1 VTHWRINFT
10 EDRQKFDILSWN
22 LRCNLGVYICQMRS
36 IPSKMQL
43 KVWKNLFFWIL
54 LASSGESYCCMR
66 VNAAELANTD
76 ILWRHHKN
84 DLAPKI
90 TSLDNTKIHQPCQ
103 ELEQEVINSF
113 CKHSND
119 DSQNLYSE
127 IPSNL
132 TQQTPETAQTAPT
145 ENLGGSQEQ
154 DESPQLE
161 VQPSDFPASSDS
173 IEQILNAPGIN
184 ESERLERLWQML
196 QEQKRPPLES
206 NSDRELGL
214 RLRPRP
220 LEQLPLPPTELP
232 VAQFKPIGYLQSR
245 VGYFQTSNI
254 FSSNDLPIED
264 GFIFSGLTLAS
275 TYLPLGTNTFL
286 NGSIDGN
293 LIRYI
298 DESQYNYNQ
307 VRLNLSISQQ
317 LSQRMFGKVSWS
329 NQQLFY
335 ASNGDRF
342 LGENS
347 LQLSLGRRDLLT
359 SRLVLD
365 SFYELSVNFANP
377 ESRNRVINSFW
388 VSLNY
393 YLQKPLQVG
402 LDYQFNYSDFT
413 QRQREDQFHRLFGH
427 LNYQISDFINMNVQA
442 GVTLGSS
449 TAQNIDFNGWFFS
462 VNYNLELGRF

>member
-1 VTHWRINFT
+1 
-10 EDRQKFDILSWN
+10 
-22 LRCNLGVYICQMRS
+22 
-36 IPSKMQL
+36 MQL

-54 LASSGESYCCMR
+54 LASSGGNFYCMR
-66 VNAAELANTD
+66 VDAAELANTD
-76 ILWRHHKN
+76 IILRHHKN
-84 DLAPKI
+84 DLAPNI
-90 TSLDNTKIHQPCQ
+90 TSLDNTKIHQPCHK
-103 ELEQEVINSF
+103 LEQEIINSF
-113 CKHSND
+113 CKHSNE
-119 DSQNLYSE
+119 SQNLYSE

-154 DESPQLE
+154 DELPQLE
-161 VQPSDFPASSDS
+161 VQPSNFPASSDS
-173 IEQILNAPGIN
+173 IEQILNAPEIN
-184 ESERLERLWQML
+184 ESERLERLWQIL
-196 QEQKRPPLES
+196 QEQKPPPLES

-232 VAQFKPIGYLQSR
+232 VAQFKPIGYLQGR
-245 VGYFQTSNI
+245 VSYFQTSNI

-275 TYLPLGTNTFL
+275 TYLPLGSKTYL

-298 DESQYNYNQ
+298 DKSQYNNNQ

-317 LSQRMFGKVSWS
+317 LSQGMFGKVSWT

-335 ASNGDRF
+335 ATNGDRF

-442 GVTLGSS
+442 GVTLGNS
-449 TAQNIDFNGWFFS
+449 TAQNVDFNGWFFS
-462 VNYNLELGRF
+462 LNYNLELGRF